1 MPIVAV
7 ANPKGGVGKST
18 LATNIAGYWAS
29 RGHDVLLGD
38 VDEQQSS
45 RLWLGLRPNEA
56 RPIRA
61 WEVQRDF
68 IVRPSRGAEYVVLD
82 TPAGLGGLRMRE
94 VARLADGIIIPLQ
107 PGIMDMHAT
116 QTFLGQL
123 TEWVGRRPV
132 QLGLVGMRVDERTLA
147 AGQLQ
152 AFTDGAGV
160 PVIGMLRSTQNY
172 VQLAAR
178 GLTVFDIAPSRV
190 RRDLEQWEAL
200 SGWLDALS

>member
-29 RGHDVLLGD
+29 QGHEVLLGD

-45 RLWLGLRPNEA
+45 RLWLGLRPKDA
-56 RPIRA
+56 RPIQA

-68 IVRPSRGAEYVVLD
+68 IVRPSRGAEHVVLD

-94 VARLADGIIIPLQ
+94 VARLADGIVIPLQ
-107 PGIMDMHAT
+107 PGVLDMHAT
-116 QTFLGQL
+116 QTFLKQL

-152 AFTDGAGV
+152 SFTDAADV
-160 PVIGMLRSTQNY
+160 PVIGVLRSTQNY

-178 GLTVFDIAPSRV
+178 GLTVFDVASSRV
-190 RRDLEQWEAL
+190 RRDLEQWEVL